1 MKRYSRSL
9 EKLNFVNLNINFI
22 GLLPKLFLEIILVA
36 GGLSLLFFLVF
47 ISNIKM
53 IEIIPSLALIGAALL
68 KLVPS
73 FIRILSQYQKIEYA
87 KPSLNL
93 IENILINTNKY
104 KQKINNNN
112 NFEEFKSLELKN
124 ISHNYGD
131 KKVLDKVNLKI
142 SKGDTI
148 LIRGK
153 VEMAKPLY

>member
-1 MKRYSRSL
+1 M
-9 EKLNFVNLNINFI
+9 
-22 GLLPKLFLEIILVA
+22 
-36 GGLSLLFFLVF
+36 
-47 ISNIKM
+47 
-53 IEIIPSLALIGAALL
+53 
-68 KLVPS
+68 VPS

-112 NFEEFKSLELKN
+112 NFEEFKSIELKN

-131 KKVLDKVNLKI
+131 KKILDKVNLKI

-153 VEMAKPLY
+153 SGNGKTTLLNIISGLLEPKTGMLKLMTKIMITAHLL